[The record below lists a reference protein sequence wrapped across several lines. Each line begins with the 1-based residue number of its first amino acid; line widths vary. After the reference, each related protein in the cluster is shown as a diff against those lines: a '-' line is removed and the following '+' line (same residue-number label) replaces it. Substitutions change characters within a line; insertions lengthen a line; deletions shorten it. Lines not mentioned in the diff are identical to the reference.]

1 MSTLPE
7 TIIGQIQ
14 FCEAHVPVWTEVA
27 VQIGLTA
34 PQVASLGTKTTT
46 ARTAFNAAQ
55 AAREAS
61 KAATI
66 QQNTDARTMRNQ
78 ASDLIRQIKAY
89 AELQSNPA
97 AVYAAAQI
105 PPPSAPLPV
114 PAPGK
119 PTDFQVELQSD
130 GSVTLSWSSPESAAS
145 TGAFFTISRKLPGQS
160 AFVGIGGAPGSTSE
174 SRRSSFTDATIPTS
188 AAGSGAQY
196 IVQGFRGTRVGEASD
211 AITVQFGVDGGG
223 GLGGMMLNAATTS
236 TSKKA
241 IKLAA

>member
-1 MSTLPE
+1 MSILPGS
-7 TIIGQIQ
+7 TIEQIQ

-27 VQIGLTA
+27 MAIGLTA
-34 PQVASLGTKTTT
+34 PQVASLGTKTSA
-46 ARTAFNAAQ
+46 ARGAFNAAQ

-89 AELQSNPA
+89 AELQSNPNS
-97 AVYAAAQI
+97 VYAAAQI
-105 PPPSAPLPV
+105 PPPSAPLPM

-119 PTDFQVELQSD
+119 PSDFSVVLESD
-130 GSVTLSWSSPESAAS
+130 GSVTLSWNAAESAAS

-160 AFVGIGGAPGSTSE
+160 SFSGIGGAPGTTSE
-174 SRRSSFTDATIPTS
+174 SRRCSFTDATVPTS

-196 IVQGFRGTRVGEASD
+196 IVQGFRGTRIGEASD
-211 AITVQFGVDGGG
+211 AVTVQFGVDGGG
-223 GLGGMMLNAATTS
+223 GMSLSAATTS
-236 TSKKA
+236 ASRKA